1 MDFDLSEEHRM
12 IRDMA
17 RDFAREVIA
26 PRSEQM
32 EKTGEYPYDIM
43 DRMADL
49 GMMGIPYPEE
59 YGGSGGDWVG
69 MHLCI
74 EEIAR
79 GDMTLA
85 ASLEVTSCIAGQE
98 LFVFGTE
105 EQKKKWLVPIVKGTK
120 MGAFGLTEPDA
131 GSDAAAI
138 RTTAVREAGGWVLN
152 GTKQFITNIGFRNA
166 SVLLTAAVTGK
177 RESGKNVI
185 SAFIVPRD
193 TPGFRLGTRYDKI
206 AWTASATHEVIL
218 EDCRIPEDFLLG
230 DPSRGFSQHL
240 AVLETGRISIAAMA
254 VGAAQAWI
262 LRDHMR
268 GALGWFGVTALGM
281 ALLGLAQQPITL
293 HLPRL
298 GLGPRLALMVLLSTG
313 SWLLLAVAVVLVSM
327 ALMTL
332 WHMRGNRNPWPA
344 DLKKPLISASVPL
357 LGEKREPAAIRL
369 KPLPLA
375 GHAILAED
383 GASLR
388 FVPGGKV
395 ILPGNR
401 AGAVARVVK
410 VTPFYMDETPVTNH
424 QYVEFL
430 NRNLSRITTARGVV
444 RDEEEVWLFLGEV
457 YAGYEPMVLRG
468 GKFKISN
475 AAYASYPVLRVTPAG
490 AAAYAEFYNRQL
502 PTYVQWLFA
511 LDNDGRAQ
519 RQLSANTSGGGR
531 QIDLEGAV
539 GHRGVGAVGGRQSQ
553 GLPVRALPG
562 SLLQKP
568 DGSRQTDVG
577 GPVRKGKGSP
587 ADHRGLHPAGA
598 GRDR

>member
-98 LFVFGTE
+98 LLVFGTE

-206 AWTASATHEVIL
+206 AWNASATHEVIL

-254 VGAAQAWI
+254 VGAAQAC
-262 LRDHMR
+262 LD
-268 GALGWFGVTALGM
+268 
-281 ALLGLAQQPITL
+281 
-293 HLPRL
+293 
-298 GLGPRLALMVLLSTG
+298 
-313 SWLLLAVAVVLVSM
+313 
-327 ALMTL
+327 
-332 WHMRGNRNPWPA
+332 
-344 DLKKPLISASVPL
+344 
-357 LGEKREPAAIRL
+357 
-369 KPLPLA
+369 
-375 GHAILAED
+375 
-383 GASLR
+383 ASLR
-388 FVPGGKV
+388 YARERIQFGRPIFGFEAVQFKLADMAAAIELARNQYLKAAWLKDRGRKHTFETSVAKIFAAEMLEKAASDAVQIHGGY
-395 ILPGNR
+395 G
-401 AGAVARVVK
+401 
-410 VTPFYMDETPVTNH
+410 YMNEYPV
-424 QYVEFL
+424 
-430 NRNLSRITTARGVV
+430 SRI
-444 RDEEEVWLFLGEV
+444 
-457 YAGYEPMVLRG
+457 Y
-468 GKFKISN
+468 K
-475 AAYASYPVLRVTPAG
+475 G
-490 AAAYAEFYNRQL
+490 AK
-502 PTYVQWLFA
+502 
-511 LDNDGRAQ
+511 
-519 RQLSANTSGGGR
+519 
-531 QIDLEGAV
+531 
-539 GHRGVGAVGGRQSQ
+539 
-553 GLPVRALPG
+553 
-562 SLLQKP
+562 LLQIVE
-568 DGSRQTDVG
+568 GTSEVQRMVI
-577 GPVRKGKGSP
+577 
-587 ADHRGLHPAGA
+587 
-598 GRDR
+598 GRHLANMA